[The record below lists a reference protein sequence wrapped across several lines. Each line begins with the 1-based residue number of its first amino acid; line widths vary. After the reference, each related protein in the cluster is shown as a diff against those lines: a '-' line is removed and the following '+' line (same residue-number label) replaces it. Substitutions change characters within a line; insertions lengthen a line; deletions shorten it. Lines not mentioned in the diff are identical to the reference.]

1 MLLSGERVRSNQQ
14 ALVRSAT
21 KRRRRGRGFISEPS
35 VFLGDNRGQF
45 KAINNSGWLTY
56 VQTGNIR
63 VNICP
68 HFQRSRQPTIT
79 PHRQYQHQQSMPAR
93 QRTICFIV
101 TAVWVLLFQA
111 VTPFSSLHAP
121 SRGSITTSTL
131 WLRRTDAVERADP
144 FVKLRPLLSSNQR
157 SYPAHVS
164 FIAGGSKLVLP
175 ASVNGASENS
185 DESTSTSDRSSDKPT
200 STTTATKFTREKD
213 EKLDMPWS
221 DIQEWALRDNLPKFT
236 VLIPSSVPGGKSKR
250 YAMWRTLSREVT
262 ELAGYPIPFLIKMH
276 QCTLKMDTSK
286 ENASADNTHEET
298 LGVLPM
304 VDDFEFAPNG
314 GIIGR
319 AYGLPGIADG
329 TRINTPSL
337 IMVEKTVPLG
347 YVTTADQDGDN
358 EGGTGVGFSYELGT
372 CASSSVYSLDG
383 SERSAAL
390 LSARRMVV
398 EGMVIGT
405 SSTKQLAGAAKEM
418 AVAGSGLL
426 SDAESNQDLA
436 YLGGATAMLLASATA
451 VGMLSHHLTVNV
463 FWV

>member
-1 MLLSGERVRSNQQ
+1 
-14 ALVRSAT
+14 
-21 KRRRRGRGFISEPS
+21 
-35 VFLGDNRGQF
+35 
-45 KAINNSGWLTY
+45 
-56 VQTGNIR
+56 
-63 VNICP
+63 
-68 HFQRSRQPTIT
+68 
-79 PHRQYQHQQSMPAR
+79 MPAR

-111 VTPFSSLHAP
+111 VTPFSSLHVP

-131 WLRRTDAVERADP
+131 WLRRTDAVGRADP

-175 ASVNGASENS
+175 ASVNGASDNS
-185 DESTSTSDRSSDKPT
+185 DEPSTSTSDRSSDKPT
-200 STTTATKFTREKD
+200 STTTATKFTTEKD

-276 QCTLKMDTSK
+276 QCALKMDTSK

-398 EGMVIGT
+398 EGMVIDT